1 MGVWTWPLIFI
12 VILISAISFVWTMR
26 VAKKQEVQNGPYD
39 ESYSKTVENNPTMLN
54 PIIWC
59 YLIAGIFMGIVMVY
73 YILLYR

>member
-1 MGVWTWPLIFI
+1 MGELTWPLIFV
-12 VILISAISFVWTMR
+12 VILISALSYIWTLR
-26 VAKKQEVQNGPYD
+26 IAKNQEAQSGPYD

-59 YLIAGIFMGIVMVY
+59 YIISGIFMGIVIIY

>member
-1 MGVWTWPLIFI
+1 MGVWTWPLIFV
-12 VILISAISFVWTMR
+12 VILISAISLILTLR
-26 VAKKQEVQNGPYD
+26 DAKKQEVQSGPYD

-59 YLIAGIFMGIVMVY
+59 YLISGVFMGIVIVY